1 MEFKFKRKYTNF
13 AIIAI
18 ILHALVL
25 SFWLFAPSNLFIDFK
40 EKNTIALLTLI
51 NVELILIFYIGLY
64 RKKHFAYFDKLIIKR
79 SFLKTLTIKY
89 SSITT
94 IKENKN
100 DTIILGFG
108 HRPSFTI
115 IYTNDKGKRKKQV
128 IRSDNTE
135 LLMKVIK
142 NEIDIS
148 KNIK

>member
-1 MEFKFKRKYTNF
+1 MEFKFKRKYTSF
-13 AIIAI
+13 AMLAML
-18 ILHALVL
+18 LHILVL
-25 SFWLFAPSNLFIDFK
+25 SFWLFAPSNIFESLK
-40 EKNTIALLTLI
+40 GKNTIALLALI
-51 NVELILIFYIGLY
+51 NVELILIFYLGLY

-94 IKENKN
+94 IKENHN
-100 DTIILGFG
+100 DTVLFNFG

-115 IYTNDKGKRKKQV
+115 YYKNGNGRRKKQT

-135 LLMKVIK
+135 LLLKVIK

-148 KNIK
+148 KIK